1 MSKIMYKRTKTTN
14 NAITSLFVNP
24 HAQDQSNKELAKVY
38 NNLFPILSTYSN
50 VCLLHTVHMI
60 HIKHREAM
68 FQITDKFLLNQT

>member
-24 HAQDQSNKELAKVY
+24 HAQDQSNKELAKIY
-38 NNLFPILSTYSN
+38 NLFPILSTSSN
-50 VCLLHTVHMI
+50 VCLLCTVLMI